1 MAPSA
6 STVARSYSSNLSI
19 EMRMSSSLKAKE
31 LCQNKMKELPE
42 EEDNTFMY
50 NWIPPILPGSYD
62 PKAVLQK
69 AVLLGRECTS
79 QVLLSTESQDG
90 IFY

>member
-1 MAPSA
+1 
-6 STVARSYSSNLSI
+6 
-19 EMRMSSSLKAKE
+19 
-31 LCQNKMKELPE
+31 MKELPE